1 MRIIHIDNYDVCE
14 ENGKFIA
21 ATFKDYDGI
30 SHSVEITEE
39 FENYLKEV
47 RKEEFNESYRERR
60 YIDEGINDDE
70 DVFEIRI
77 SLTKDGRSAED
88 IFLEKDFIN
97 SVKKEIEKLPKK
109 QSRRVYL
116 KLIDEFTITEISI
129 IEKIVHS
136 SISESTQAGVK
147 KVAVNLVLKNI
158 L

>member
-21 ATFKDYDGI
+21 ATFKDYDEI

-39 FENYLKEV
+39 LENYFKEV
-47 RKEEFNESYRERR
+47 RKEEFKESYRERR